1 MFGSQINFVN
11 FTRSKYNAN
20 FKTRFM
26 KLFKPF
32 VNLTKSES
40 TGVYTLNAVV
50 SVPKDYALGSI
61 EQGLLVKNEKKSWA
75 VTASV
80 TTNGSIETDIVEFS
94 VPLKQGPTEEI
105 STVTMVMVETSKL
118 GSVANPSED
127 DSTDVNY
134 DDAEETLP

>member
-1 MFGSQINFVN
+1 
-11 FTRSKYNAN
+11 
-20 FKTRFM
+20 M

-50 SVPKDYALGSI
+50 SLPKDYALSSI
-61 EQGLLVKNEKKSWA
+61 DQGLIEKNGKKVWA

-80 TTNGSIETDIVEFS
+80 TTNGSLETDIVEFA
-94 VPLKQGPTEEI
+94 VPLKQGPTEEVN
-105 STVTMVMVETSKL
+105 TVSMVMVQSSLL
-118 GSVANPSED
+118 GGTPNPEED

-134 DDAEETLP
+134 DDAEEDLP

>member
-1 MFGSQINFVN
+1 MFASQINFVN

-20 FKTRFM
+20 FKTRIM

-32 VNLTKSES
+32 VNLTRSES
-40 TGVYTLNAVV
+40 TGEYTLNAVV

-61 EQGLLVKNEKKSWA
+61 DQGILVKKDRKSWA

-80 TTNGSIETDIVEFS
+80 TSNGSLETDIVEFS

-105 STVTMVMVETSKL
+105 STVTMVMVETSKMD
-118 GSVANPSED
+118 SVANPSED

>member
-11 FTRSKYNAN
+11 FTRSKCNAN
-20 FKTRFM
+20 FKTRIM

-32 VNLTKSES
+32 VNLTRSES
-40 TGVYTLNAVV
+40 TGEYTLNAVV

-61 EQGLLVKNEKKSWA
+61 DQGLLVKNEKKSWA

-105 STVTMVMVETSKL
+105 STVTMVMVETSKMD
-118 GSVANPSED
+118 SVANPSED

-134 DDAEETLP
+134 DDAEETQP

>member
-1 MFGSQINFVN
+1 
-11 FTRSKYNAN
+11 
-20 FKTRFM
+20 M